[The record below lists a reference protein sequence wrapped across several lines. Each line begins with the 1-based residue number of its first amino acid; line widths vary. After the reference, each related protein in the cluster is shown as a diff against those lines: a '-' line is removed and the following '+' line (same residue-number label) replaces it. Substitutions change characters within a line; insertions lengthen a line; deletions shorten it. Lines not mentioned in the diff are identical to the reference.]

1 MQGRKW
7 GCRER
12 WRLSHCCRAG
22 EGAALSR
29 SRPKPR
35 PAPSSEPRLHLIRPP
50 RGCSAAERARPRP
63 RSSLSPLSF
72 RAPVVSGA
80 RRGGCEGAEPLPG
93 PAGWREA
100 HPAHPPH
107 TTFLPHTGFFFLTPV
122 PARQVGELP
131 VPPQSLQQPQA
142 TGFGTSRLRCRHQER
157 PREAPGQLHGPKET
171 SQRVG
176 RLGETRAN
184 SQGMGLGFW

>member
-22 EGAALSR
+22 QGAALSR

-35 PAPSSEPRLHLIRPP
+35 PALSSEPRLHLIRPP

-93 PAGWREA
+93 PASWREA

-107 TTFLPHTGFFFLTPV
+107 TTFLPHTGFFFSPQHQPV
-122 PARQVGELP
+122 
-131 VPPQSLQQPQA
+131 
-142 TGFGTSRLRCRHQER
+142 
-157 PREAPGQLHGPKET
+157 
-171 SQRVG
+171 
-176 RLGETRAN
+176 RLGSSQYPPSPSSSLEPLGLAPAGGTKKGPRKLQVSSTAPKRLPSELAGWEKRGPTARAW
-184 SQGMGLGFW
+184 G